1 MNFRHSIAVFALAVA
16 ALSALPAAASTY
28 LQCVPFARAAS
39 GVDLFGN
46 AETWWSQAA
55 GRYDRGSEPRVGA
68 VLSMPG
74 TRAMPLGHVAVV
86 TKILNDR
93 EILIDHSNWSPINGR
108 RGQVERGV
116 RAVDVSAAGDWSQ
129 VRIWYAPI
137 RDLGLRANP
146 AHGFIYSDGV
156 HGKSVGPDAPAPEA
170 PRWQMANWK
179 PGNGLSAVVAELAAG
194 R

>member
-1 MNFRHSIAVFALAVA
+1 MIFRHLLAGLALVTATLA
-16 ALSALPAAASTY
+16 ALPAAASTY

-46 AETWWSQAA
+46 AETWWAQAA
-55 GRYDRGSEPRVGA
+55 GRYARGDEPRVGA
-68 VLSMPG
+68 VLAMPG

-86 TKILNDR
+86 SKIVSDR

-146 AHGFIYSDGV
+146 AHGFIYTDGV
-156 HGKSVGPDAPAPEA
+156 SGQSIGTP
-170 PRWQMANWK
+170 PRWQMADWK
-179 PGNGLSAVVAELAAG
+179 PGNDLSAIAAELANG
-194 R
+194 K

>member
-1 MNFRHSIAVFALAVA
+1 MFLRRFIAAA
-16 ALSALPAAASTY
+16 ALLAATLVTAPAFASGY

-39 GVDLFGN
+39 GVDLYGN
-46 AETWWSQAA
+46 AETWWAQAA
-55 GRYDRGSEPRVGA
+55 GRYERGNEPRVGA

-86 TKILNDR
+86 TKIVSDR

-108 RGQVERGV
+108 RGQIERSV

-146 AHGFIYSDGV
+146 ADGFIYSDGV
-156 HGKSVGPDAPAPEA
+156 PGRSLGDAPVWAKA
-170 PRWQMANWK
+170 GWQ
-179 PGNGLSAVVAELAAG
+179 PSSELAAIAADLTLG

>member
-1 MNFRHSIAVFALAVA
+1 MMFRRLIAAFALAA
-16 ALSALPAAASTY
+16 TTLAALPAAASTY

-46 AETWWSQAA
+46 AETWWDQAA
-55 GRYDRGSEPRVGA
+55 GRYQRGNEPRVGA
-68 VLSMPG
+68 VLAMPG

-86 TKILNDR
+86 AKVLNDR

-108 RGQVERGV
+108 RGQIERGV

-137 RDLGLRANP
+137 RDLGLRTNP
-146 AHGFIYSDGV
+146 AHGFIYTDGAP
-156 HGKSVGPDAPAPEA
+156 GKSRGEA
-170 PRWQMANWK
+170 PRWQMAGWK
-179 PGNGLSAVVAELAAG
+179 PSADLSAIAAELAQG
-194 R
+194 K